1 MGRALLRTATERQLR
16 IDLSKLYYN
25 KTYFTFKEI
34 AKLLKV
40 GVKSS
45 PYEKLN
51 IKHLHYFFRKFGFH
65 QRDPQNFKYV
75 AKPKK
80 VKKVEKTIGFYTW
93 KRNNR
98 LKVIKMW
105 DSFDGSWKE
114 FEKKLHKQ
122 FCDRLP
128 ATV

>member
-1 MGRALLRTATERQLR
+1 MGRELLRTVTERQLQSDFR
-16 IDLSKLYYN
+16 KLYYDEAH
-25 KTYFTFKEI
+25 FTHKEI
-34 AKLLKV
+34 AQKLEF
-40 GVKSS
+40 GMEDS

-80 VKKVEKTIGFYTW
+80 VKKVKKVEKAIGFYTW

-105 DSFDGSWKE
+105 NKFEGGWKE
-114 FEKKLHKQ
+114 FDKKLFRK
-122 FCDRLP
+122 FCEVP
-128 ATV
+128 